1 MTDEQKQKQEQKELI
16 KKAAMYLKDGLPIS
30 RCKNEEVKKMMSK
43 IVANA
48 VIIKLY
54 NINEIIISHISD
66 GDFESVQQYLDDLK
80 STFVMLINI
89 MRNKGDYLVTQID
102 ELLLDYTINYTIYEQ
117 TEGSEIE

>member
-1 MTDEQKQKQEQKELI
+1 MTYEQKQEKIELI

-43 IVANA
+43 IAANA

-54 NINEIIISHISD
+54 NINELVISNISD
-66 GDFESVQQYLDDLK
+66 GDFESVQQCLDDLK
-80 STFVMLINI
+80 SNFVMLINI
-89 MRNKGDYLVTQID
+89 MRNKGDYIVTQID
-102 ELLLDYTINYTIYEQ
+102 ESLLDYTVNYTIYEQ

>member
-1 MTDEQKQKQEQKELI
+1 MTDEQKQEQKELI
-16 KKAAMYLKDGLPIS
+16 KKAAMYLKFGLPIS